1 MSRVAVPCSF
11 CFEIIPPEDFERGKA
26 VTLLK
31 KHYCAKCM
39 AAAVARSKQKGSS
52 PSSTFQTP
60 TPGPVRAHGGLRR
73 HERKDCSMRVE
84 LSIYL
89 PDGRLFD
96 RGEAVLWN
104 ISLSGALLRALLL
117 PRKSLPVEPHLIGL
131 RVLDGELQNLEIQ
144 GRPVRFVHSEDG
156 LHLAIE
162 FVKTQ
167 EAQLRFL
174 KKFV

>member
-11 CFEIIPPEDFERGKA
+11 CAEVIPPVDFERGRA

-31 KHYCAKCM
+31 KHYCSKCM
-39 AAAVARSKQKGSS
+39 AAAVARSKQKGTS

-60 TPGPVRAHGGLRR
+60 SPGPIRAYGGMRR
-73 HERKDCSMRVE
+73 HQRKDCSMRVE

-89 PDGRLFD
+89 PSGRVFD

-117 PRKSLPVEPHLIGL
+117 PRKSLPIEPHLIGL
-131 RVLDGELQNLEIQ
+131 RVLDGELKTLEIQ

-167 EAQLRFL
+167 EAQLRL
-174 KKFV
+174 LREFV